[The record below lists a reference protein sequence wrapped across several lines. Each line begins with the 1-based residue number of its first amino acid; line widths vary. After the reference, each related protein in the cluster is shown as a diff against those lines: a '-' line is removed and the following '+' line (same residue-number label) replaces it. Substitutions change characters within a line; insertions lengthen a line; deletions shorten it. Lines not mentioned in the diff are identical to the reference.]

1 VARRQRNYPDDTKAA
16 VLAYLDVTG
25 APVVQAAE
33 AFDIPSTTIDAW
45 VKGRGINEGVTKTR
59 EIKTA
64 ELIAAL
70 DKRIEQM
77 VQALTPEKM
86 ADATVSQ
93 LTTGIGTLIDKTRLI
108 RGESTEITEHREVDH
123 LRDSIQRKL
132 LSGTTSNGAAAQA

>member
-1 VARRQRNYPDDTKAA
+1 VARRQNNYPDETKAA
-16 VLAYLDVTG
+16 VLAFIDVTDSTIKG
-25 APVVQAAE
+25 AAE
-33 AFDIPSTTIDAW
+33 TFGIPERTVNEW
-45 VKGRGINEGVTKTR
+45 FNGRNVNEGVAKTR

-70 DKRIEQM
+70 DQRIEQM